1 MISLAA
7 VEELAMETWPG
18 FNHAAINL
26 PDEKKGEKI
35 VLVTDYMQATRREI
49 QERARQLKYG
59 ELYIPRKVVLAEE
72 LPMLSTGKVDYIVLT
87 EMALKEDV
95 EGTGWISKLTHFM
108 KKPENQ
114 VSENNGVAEVKSGEN
129 EA

>member
-1 MISLAA
+1 MISLTA

-26 PDEKKGEKI
+26 PDERKGEKI
-35 VLVTDYMQATRREI
+35 VLVTDNMDATRKDI

-72 LPMLSTGKVDYIVLT
+72 LPMLSTGKVDYIILT
-87 EMALKEDV
+87 EMALKEDI
-95 EGTGWISKLTHFM
+95 EGTGWISKLTHFI
-108 KKPENQ
+108 KKADEASNKGAETD
-114 VSENNGVAEVKSGEN
+114 SGNNEV
-129 EA
+129 